1 MVSQRKRGNAFL
13 ELLIDITDMEN
24 DKRSFLFAFWM
35 LCMIAMLPACARG
48 ESWSF
53 DETGS
58 GWERFALGFASGIA
72 AHEMGHILVATTKG
86 YSVSH
91 DGLSLTY
98 PGAIFTPAGQL
109 QLASAGFQTQWVLSE
124 LVLRDQNGHEHR
136 KRSSDFGAGVVCSY
150 LGVSFAYL
158 TFLKNQSQGDVS
170 GMSYA
175 TGLSHD
181 RIALMLAVPAV
192 LDTWRLFGDDVP
204 EWVPTLSVLSKGIGA
219 AWIWSY

>member
-1 MVSQRKRGNAFL
+1 MVLQRERGNAFL
-13 ELLIDITDMEN
+13 ELLIEITNMKS
-24 DKRSFLFAFWM
+24 DKSSFRFALLM
-35 LCMIAMLPACARG
+35 LCMIAIFPACARG
-48 ESWSF
+48 ESWSL
-53 DETGS
+53 DESGS

-72 AHEMGHILVATTKG
+72 AHETGHILVATAKG

-91 DGLSLTY
+91 DGLSITY
-98 PGAIFTPAGQL
+98 PGAKLTPAGQL

-124 LVLRDQNGHEHR
+124 LVLRDQSGHEHR
-136 KRSSDFGAGVVCSY
+136 KRPGDFGAGVVCSY

-158 TFLKNQSQGDVS
+158 TFLKNQNQGDVA

-181 RIALMLAVPAV
+181 RIALMMAVPAV
-192 LDTWRLFGDDVP
+192 LDAWRLFGNDVP
-204 EWVPTLSVLSKGIGA
+204 EWVPALSVASKGIGA